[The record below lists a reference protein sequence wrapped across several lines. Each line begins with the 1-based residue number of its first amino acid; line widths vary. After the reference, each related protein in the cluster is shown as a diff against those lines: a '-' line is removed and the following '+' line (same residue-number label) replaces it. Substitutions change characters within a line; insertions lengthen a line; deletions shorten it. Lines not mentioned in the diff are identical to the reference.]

1 MILRVLRRGGHVLVL
16 ATDPHGRG
24 MVETLMTQVKDPRWS
39 PLQARSR
46 RPWKRRPGCAVP
58 AVQGGGT
65 PFPGVRRSRRVSFCV
80 HRWVAGTLT
89 NWSSVAASL
98 LNYGLVER
106 DAAATVEE
114 VRRYDRLKERYTGFL
129 QPLPQE
135 GSPTLRLGEPLT
147 LAWTWGL
154 PDLLVVL
161 NPQDHAIAMAE
172 AHRLTIPVVAFTDSR
187 DSVTHSTLAIP
198 MNPHNI
204 HTLRA
209 LLGMLVLFAHLPSSP
224 RAAVP
229 RKERVVLPG
238 RCVPVVWDG
247 YRRLRRSMQGF
258 LPQAP
263 VPGRVIMQLVR
274 HGLFLRYRPP
284 RGFARRRISGR
295 RGMPRVSSWVALR
308 RTRRRPKH
316 TRRASGP
323 TPAFIPMAEAIHL
336 ARLRPKERETLYR
349 DKRYLKKPWVRRRLR
364 ALARFLWVLGSSNRV
379 QWKRTRAS
387 RATAAASQGGW
398 RSGKGFHRA
407 TSWTPRG
414 GNQEKLPR
422 GGNQEKA
429 SRGSTSKGFQ
439 RTQRQGGAFSKR
451 KGAPV
456 YTDWD
461 RVYRDYIPAAKQN
474 PDLSLFTFADQPQYK
489 LPSPPD
495 RTKQRSSKKTQGNQ
509 EKRPHDP
516 VTVFKTAKRRG
527 TSSLKQDETKSS
539 SLKRDETKPS
549 SSKKAG

>member
-1 MILRVLRRGGHVLVL
+1 
-16 ATDPHGRG
+16 
-24 MVETLMTQVKDPRWS
+24 
-39 PLQARSR
+39 
-46 RPWKRRPGCAVP
+46 
-58 AVQGGGT
+58 
-65 PFPGVRRSRRVSFCV
+65 
-80 HRWVAGTLT
+80 
-89 NWSSVAASL
+89 
-98 LNYGLVER
+98 
-106 DAAATVEE
+106 
-114 VRRYDRLKERYTGFL
+114 
-129 QPLPQE
+129 
-135 GSPTLRLGEPLT
+135 
-147 LAWTWGL
+147 
-154 PDLLVVL
+154 
-161 NPQDHAIAMAE
+161 
-172 AHRLTIPVVAFTDSR
+172 VVAFTDSR

-224 RAAVP
+224 GAAVP

-238 RCVPVVWDG
+238 RCVSVVWDG

-316 TRRASGP
+316 KRRASGP

-387 RATAAASQGGW
+387 RATAPSSQGGW
-398 RSGKGFHRA
+398 RSGKGFQRA
-407 TSWTPRG
+407 TSWTQRTPRG
-414 GNQEKLPR
+414 GNQEKIPR
-422 GGNQEKA
+422 GWNQEKA
-429 SRGSTSKGFQ
+429 SRGSTSKGVQ
-439 RTQRQGGAFSKR
+439 RTQRKAGPFSKI

-474 PDLSLFTFADQPQYK
+474 PDLSLFTFADQPQYR

-495 RTKQRSSKKTQGNQ
+495 GITAGSSKKTHGNQ
-509 EKRPHDP
+509 EKMPRGGNQEKTPRGGNPKKIPRGGNHETQPRGGIQEKMPHDP
-516 VTVFKTAKRRG
+516 VTVFKTGKRRG
-527 TSSLKQDETKSS
+527 TSSLKRDETKSS
-539 SLKRDETKPS
+539 SLKRDETKS
-549 SSKKAG
+549 SSLKRDETKSSSPRDTRRNPHVQRT